1 MSHESDFACT
11 DRFLPRSA
19 RSDARLNWTEWAGLP
34 MEEGQMPAVDIDA
47 RPAPLSKYRGRPTR
61 LVLQP
66 FPWLLRRCRAGG
78 RCGQYDPFP

>member
-19 RSDARLNWTEWAGLP
+19 RSDACLNWTEWAGLP

-47 RPAPLSKYRGRPTR
+47 RPAP
-61 LVLQP
+61 
-66 FPWLLRRCRAGG
+66 
-78 RCGQYDPFP
+78 